1 MVSPLQAA
9 IDFLESFGFFD
20 IVLPFILVFALVF
33 AILEKTK
40 ILGGGGEGEKEPKRN
55 VNALVSFVIGL
66 FVVAATNVVEILR
79 DALPLITLVL
89 IVLISFMLLV
99 GAFHGDKEFSFA
111 ESKFWKWTLT
121 LILFVSVLLIFA
133 NFIETGSGDTWLE
146 AFWEF
151 VTEDFES
158 GPVVSSILFL
168 GIIIFV
174 VYVVGYAGKNKESDK

>member
-9 IDFLESFGFFD
+9 IYFLESCGFFD

-40 ILGGGGEGEKEPKRN
+40 ILGGGEKEPKRN

-66 FVVAATNVVEILR
+66 FVVAATNIVEILR
-79 DALPLITLVL
+79 EALPLITLVL

-99 GAFHGDKEFSFA
+99 GAFHGDEEFSFA
-111 ESKFWKWTLT
+111 KSKFWKWTLT
-121 LILFVSVLLIFA
+121 LILFVSVLSIFA
-133 NFIETGSGDTWLE
+133 NFIETDSGDTWLE